1 MSCLKRMVLIMS
13 EHTVI
18 ITEKSVLKV
27 TVDAE
32 SAVEAEQKVKIMYSK
47 SSILMD
53 EGEYSA
59 EFFCLRLTRDDVRVI
74 AERLK
79 LPVDEQSLDEYFT
92 AVQERYFYES
102 EADPTASWN
111 LIVEYIITSL

>member
-1 MSCLKRMVLIMS
+1 MS

-18 ITEKSVLKV
+18 ITEKSVLEVIVK
-27 TVDAE
+27 AE

-47 SSILMD
+47 GSIIMD

-59 EFFCLRLTRDDVRVI
+59 EFFCLRVRKEDVKVV
-74 AERLK
+74 AERLSM
-79 LPVDEQSLDEYFT
+79 PVDEQTLDEYFA
-92 AVQERYFYES
+92 AVQERYFIEA